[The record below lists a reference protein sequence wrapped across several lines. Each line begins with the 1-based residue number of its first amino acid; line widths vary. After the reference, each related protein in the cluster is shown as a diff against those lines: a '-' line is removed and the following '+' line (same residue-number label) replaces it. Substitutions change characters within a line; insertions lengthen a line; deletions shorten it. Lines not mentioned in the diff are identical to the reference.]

1 MTRGKGA
8 GSRERET
15 LLVLT
20 SWLLFLAALGPLAAQ
35 DVKRVPSGVE
45 RPLPDQQALFV
56 ATRDNLAR
64 AEREQRFF
72 AYKERRTEI
81 RTNPFGRLG
90 TGPLR
95 VYDVVPMAGGPGF
108 TRRLIERDG
117 KPVTNAEPEPFG
129 TRGGAARRAGRS
141 RLDDALD
148 ALDFKLARREWADGR
163 ALIVVRFTP
172 RADAKPETRAGRL
185 ARSFSGDLWVD
196 EDLQEIV
203 RVEATATEDIAYGYG
218 LVARLN
224 KGTRVSVIRRQ
235 IEPNLW
241 LPVSV
246 KFQGEGRALMI
257 RKLVI
262 DFSTEWFDYRRVAR

>member
-1 MTRGKGA
+1 MTRRPPA
-8 GSRERET
+8 VLVIA
-15 LLVLT
+15 LLLT
-20 SWLLFLAALGPLAAQ
+20 CGLRAQ
-35 DVKRVPSGVE
+35 DARRAPSAVE
-45 RPLPDQQALFV
+45 GPLPDQHALFV
-56 ATRDNLAR
+56 ATRNNLAR

-95 VYDVVPMAGGPGF
+95 VYDVAPIADGPGF

-117 KPVTNAEPEPFG
+117 KPVADAEPERFG
-129 TRGGAARRAGRS
+129 TRGGTRRAGRS

-148 ALDFKLARREWADGR
+148 ALDFKLARRETVGGR
-163 ALIVVRFTP
+163 ALIVVAFTP

-185 ARSFSGDLWVD
+185 ARSFSGNLWVD
-196 EDLQEIV
+196 EDLHEIV
-203 RVEATATEDIAYGYG
+203 RAEATAIEDIAYGYG

-224 KGTRVSVIRRQ
+224 KGTRVSVARQ
-235 IEPNLW
+235 QVEPDLW

-246 KFQGEGRALMI
+246 RFQGQGRALMI

>member
-1 MTRGKGA
+1 MKGA
-8 GSRERET
+8 IC
-15 LLVLT
+15 LI
-20 SWLLFLAALGPLAAQ
+20 FLAVFALHAAQ
-35 DVKRVPSGVE
+35 DARVPSAVE
-45 RPLPDQQALFV
+45 GLPDKQALFV

-90 TGPLR
+90 TGPPR
-95 VYDVVPMAGGPGF
+95 VYDVAPLAEGPGF

-117 KPVTNAEPEPFG
+117 KPVVDAEVERFG
-129 TRGGAARRAGRS
+129 TRGGARRGGRS

-148 ALDFKLARREWADGR
+148 VLDFKIERREWAAGR
-163 ALIVVRFTP
+163 ALVVVKFTP
-172 RADAKPETRAGRL
+172 RDDAKPETRAGRL
-185 ARSFSGDLWVD
+185 ARSFIGDIWVD
-196 EDLQEIV
+196 EDLQEIA
-203 RVEATATEDIAYGYG
+203 RVEATAIEDIAFGYG
-218 LVARLN
+218 LIARLN
-224 KGTRVSVIRRQ
+224 KGTRVSVTRQQ

-246 KFQGEGRALMI
+246 RFQGQGRALMI

-262 DFSTEWFDYRRVAR
+262 DFSTDWFDYRRITSNSQLPNAQRPN